1 MTASRTGPAQRC
13 NIGTAELARRRRG
26 AIALTAVTIV
36 VGALLIGSGAPH
48 VARLMVWPFIAS
60 AAVSWLQVV
69 RRFCVRFGA
78 IGVQNFGPL
87 GEETP
92 VDRASRAAD
101 RRHAITMIAEGALVG
116 LAVTIAFV
124 GFPA

>member
-1 MTASRTGPAQRC
+1 MAATRGVVPERC
-13 NIGTAELARRRRG
+13 NIGPAEIERRRRG

-36 VGALLIGSGAPH
+36 VGALLIASGAPH
-48 VARLMVWPFIAS
+48 IARLVIWPFTAA

-78 IGVQNFGPL
+78 IGVQNFGRL
-87 GEETP
+87 GEVTP

-101 RRHAITMIAEGALVG
+101 RRQAITMIAEGALVG